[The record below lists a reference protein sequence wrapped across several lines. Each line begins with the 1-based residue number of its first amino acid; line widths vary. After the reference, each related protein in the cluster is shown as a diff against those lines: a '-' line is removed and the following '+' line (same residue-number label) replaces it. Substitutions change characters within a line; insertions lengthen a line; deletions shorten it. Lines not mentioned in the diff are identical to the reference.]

1 MSIRGGAVYRLAVLV
16 AALVVS
22 FAGLSLPAHAD
33 TPPDTTVVNG
43 DAGGATIRFD
53 TAGDAVDAHDGEIE
67 RFGDTYYLYGT
78 SYGCGFEWQTPGT
91 PFCGFRVYSS
101 PDLVHWTDRGALFDA
116 STTAWQ
122 ARCNGSTYGCYRP
135 HVVHNAST
143 GQYVLWIN
151 SYDVPVGYHVF
162 TSDSPTGPFVEQAV
176 PHLGVNDSM
185 PVGVNNGDEDVFV
198 DQDGTAYLVFT
209 DWRAGGELVIAQLDS
224 TYLSGTGRF
233 VRLGTRATEAPA
245 MFRRGDRYYV
255 TYSDPNCG
263 YCTTGT
269 SYLTAPSPL
278 GPWTGSGTSSDNWTI
293 RNGELEVDGG
303 GIGLST
309 AGADWTDYTMSFR
322 TTPLQTGGGGKY
334 AQAGWVFRASD
345 TGTGYAWLLGN
356 YPYPGAEQGSLTKVI
371 FRGGSVVSSQVVPLP
386 FAVVGGQS
394 YQVST
399 TVSGNTFTTVINRV
413 TVDTTTDATY
423 SAGRIGF
430 RESGG
435 NDNESALFDDVRVT
449 APDGTVLLSDDFSGD
464 LGLWDRP
471 APVVLGTK
479 ISTTS
484 CGGQPADVATLPAPG
499 GPVLLYQSDR
509 WNNGAANE
517 ALALHYWEPLRF
529 DANGAIM
536 PLRCG
541 TSYDLP
547 LAGVHVPPPTPAS
560 NTVESTGD
568 VGFHPYCDVGGS
580 VARAQTFTVHAD
592 GTLSS
597 VSYTTAQSGHPT
609 APLQLRLTDLSSTG
623 APGRTLASVDVP
635 AKAVS
640 WSPSWLTLRPD
651 LPVTAGESFALVIS
665 SATTR
670 GCYGMA
676 YADSNP
682 YAAGGALYTN
692 DGATWRPEQARDLH
706 LRAIVTG
713 S

>member
-1 MSIRGGAVYRLAVLV
+1 
-16 AALVVS
+16 
-22 FAGLSLPAHAD
+22 
-33 TPPDTTVVNG
+33 
-43 DAGGATIRFD
+43 
-53 TAGDAVDAHDGEIE
+53 
-67 RFGDTYYLYGT
+67 
-78 SYGCGFEWQTPGT
+78 
-91 PFCGFRVYSS
+91 
-101 PDLVHWTDRGALFDA
+101 
-116 STTAWQ
+116 
-122 ARCNGSTYGCYRP
+122 
-135 HVVHNAST
+135 
-143 GQYVLWIN
+143 
-151 SYDVPVGYHVF
+151 
-162 TSDSPTGPFVEQAV
+162 
-176 PHLGVNDSM
+176 
-185 PVGVNNGDEDVFV
+185 
-198 DQDGTAYLVFT
+198 
-209 DWRAGGELVIAQLDS
+209 
-224 TYLSGTGRF
+224 
-233 VRLGTRATEAPA
+233 

-278 GPWTGSGTSSDNWTI
+278 GPWTGAGTSSDSWTI
-293 RNGELEVDGG
+293 RNPELKVDGG
-303 GIGLST
+303 GIGLSR

-356 YPYPGAEQGSLTKVI
+356 YPYAGAEQGSLTKVI
-371 FRGGSVVSSQVVPLP
+371 FRGGSVVSSHVVPLP
-386 FAVVGGQS
+386 FSVVGGQS

-399 TVSGNTFTTVINRV
+399 TVSGDTITTVINGV

-435 NDNESALFDDVRVT
+435 SDNESALFDNVRVT

-464 LGLWDRP
+464 LGMWERP

-479 ISTTS
+479 VSTTS
-484 CGGQPADVATLPAPG
+484 YGGQPADVATLPARG
-499 GPVLLYQSDR
+499 GPVFLYQSDR

-517 ALALHYWEPLRF
+517 SLALHYWESLRF
-529 DANGAIM
+529 DASGAIM

-547 LAGVHVPPPTPAS
+547 LAGLRLPLPAPPS

-568 VGFHPYCDVGGS
+568 VGFRPYCDIGGS

-597 VSYTTAQSGHPT
+597 VSYTTAQSGRPT
-609 APLQLRLTDLSSTG
+609 APLQLRLTDLTPTG
-623 APGRTLASVDVP
+623 APGRTLTSLDVSAS
-635 AKAVS
+635 AVS
-640 WSPSWLTLRPD
+640 WSPSWVTLHPD

-682 YAAGGALYTN
+682 YAGGGALYTN
-692 DGATWRPEQARDLH
+692 DGGATWRAEQGRDLH
-706 LRAIVTG
+706 LRAAVTG